1 MASKPTTNPSGR
13 PTLQGE
19 LSKEDMDLE
28 TLFMEN
34 KLENLKDL
42 FSGQITMDPNIISS
56 LFNPNEPLFL
66 SPTKE
71 NAALGNDFTKKN
83 PVTTTFSHFF
93 FYFQEANNYLFS

>member
-1 MASKPTTNPSGR
+1 
-13 PTLQGE
+13 
-19 LSKEDMDLE
+19 MDLE

-71 NAALGNDFTKKN
+71 NAALGNDFT
-83 PVTTTFSHFF
+83 
-93 FYFQEANNYLFS
+93 

>member
-1 MASKPTTNPSGR
+1 
-13 PTLQGE
+13 
-19 LSKEDMDLE
+19 MDLE

-71 NAALGNDFTKKN
+71 NAALGNNFTLNKG
-83 PVTTTFSHFF
+83 
-93 FYFQEANNYLFS
+93 